1 MADNFLETKQRE
13 YEERKQKWLS
23 GQSKYPANK
32 IKESRS
38 SR

>member
-13 YEERKQKWLS
+13 YEERKQKWLR
-23 GQSKYPANK
+23 GQSKYPGKK
-32 IKESRS
+32 IKESRP